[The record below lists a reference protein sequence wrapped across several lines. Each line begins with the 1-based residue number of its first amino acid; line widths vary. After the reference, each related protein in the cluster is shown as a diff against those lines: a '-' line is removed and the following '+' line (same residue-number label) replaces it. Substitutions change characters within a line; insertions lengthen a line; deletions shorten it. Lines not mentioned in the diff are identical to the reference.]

1 MPLIKRYPNRKLCDT
16 EAKKY
21 ITLEGIS
28 ELIRNGEEVQ
38 VIDHTTEEDLTAL
51 PLTQIIFEQ
60 EKKKAA
66 SSPPPSSP
74 AWFCLRGRNPQ
85 LPAPQPHL
93 PAGIVHPCR
102 RGNRY
107 PPARAGRTRR
117 NGKEDASK
125 LRAKLLSDAFRLS
138 PSKNETGKEAADEI
152 DLGAIEQAVRA
163 RGIPT
168 KEDVNTLVD
177 QLDALTQKIDAL
189 SQEIKPPAP

>member
-1 MPLIKRYPNRKLCDT
+1 MPLIKRYPNRKLYDT

-38 VIDHTTEEDLTAL
+38 VIDHTTEEDLTAVT
-51 PLTQIIFEQ
+51 LTQIIFEQ
-60 EKKKAA
+60 EKKK
-66 SSPPPSSP
+66 SGFLPTSVLTGLVRSGGETLNSLRRSLTSPLEL
-74 AWFCLRGRNPQ
+74 FTHVDVEIDTRLRG
-85 LPAPQPHL
+85 L
-93 PAGIVHPCR
+93 VE
-102 RGNRY
+102 RGEM
-107 PPARAGRTRR
+107 A
-117 NGKEDASK
+117 KEDASK

-189 SQEIKPPAP
+189 SQEIKPSAP